1 MTSRRYDPAAL
12 ADCFAE
18 LAGVFGAPLETS
30 DVARLFETGGFD
42 ALAVLADD
50 PRHAADLAAAFAAL
64 VAAGTAEAATS
75 RLNAAYCG
83 LFLGLGGDS
92 STLPIESAHRGDGR
106 LFQEP
111 VEVMSD
117 LLAAHGLRPAEGF
130 VEPADHLSLELAL
143 LEQLIRL
150 ETCLVDADEHATIRA
165 LRLRLADWT
174 PGFAAAVAR
183 ADRSGFYAPLARLLV
198 RLLDDAEPHFAT
210 AA

>member
-1 MTSRRYDPAAL
+1 MNSGRYDPATL

-18 LAGVFGAPLETS
+18 LAAVFGAPLEPT
-30 DVARLFETGGFD
+30 DVGRLRETGRFD
-42 ALAVLADD
+42 ALAALAAD
-50 PRHAADLAAAFAAL
+50 PRHAADLAAALAAL
-64 VAAGTAEAATS
+64 RTADTIETATS
-75 RLNAAYCG
+75 RLNAAFCT
-83 LFLGLGGDS
+83 LFLGLGGNAA
-92 STLPIESAHRGDGR
+92 TQPIESAHRGDGR

-111 VEVMSD
+111 VEVMND

-150 ETCLVDADEHATIRA
+150 EVCLVDVDEHATIRA

-174 PGFAAAVAR
+174 PEFADEVGR
-183 ADRSGFYAPLARLLV
+183 ADPSGFYAPLARVLV
-198 RLLDDAEPHFAT
+198 RLLDDAEPQFAS